1 MIINDK
7 LQDGAENL
15 ILRCAELSSG
25 ESVVIIFE
33 DPELGWYDLDVVKTL
48 SEYLKKLG
56 INPTLLKV
64 SGPTN
69 SKNINVVETV
79 NAHDCA
85 IFFSRIGDQ
94 DRFEVPVHGKK
105 IIMSYI
111 RNNQML
117 VSTYGRCDYRAFKEL
132 KSAINKIMV
141 SAERVDISCSR
152 GTSLSALLKKEK
164 IEGSNDVYVR
174 RFPLGVPQPLSAS
187 TMSGQVALCNYL
199 TPKIY

>member
-69 SKNINVVETV
+69 SK
-79 NAHDCA
+79 
-85 IFFSRIGDQ
+85 S
-94 DRFEVPVHGKK
+94 
-105 IIMSYI
+105 
-111 RNNQML
+111 
-117 VSTYGRCDYRAFKEL
+117 
-132 KSAINKIMV
+132 
-141 SAERVDISCSR
+141 
-152 GTSLSALLKKEK
+152 
-164 IEGSNDVYVR
+164 
-174 RFPLGVPQPLSAS
+174 
-187 TMSGQVALCNYL
+187 
-199 TPKIY
+199 